1 MNKYD
6 FIPRIVENK
15 DWVTVL
21 FLISLSI
28 IAITKSSFENRFS
41 DFVNLLVS
49 DKYLKIYKD
58 SSNLMTWFTI
68 LLFVVQLISFSYFI
82 QLIMTYLGYTTKT
95 NWITFIQIFTL
106 MSFFIL
112 SKFLIEKIIAT
123 SFNIENVVEQFNLFK
138 VSYRTYIGL
147 FLLPVNIVLF
157 YTDFLNY
164 YLIITLLAI
173 LLIIN
178 IITYLFSL
186 RNYQKLLMGKLFY
199 FILYI
204 CTLEIAPYYFIYYIM
219 INR

>member
-6 FIPRIVENK
+6 FIPRIIENK

-21 FLISLSI
+21 FLMSLSI
-28 IAITKSSFENRFS
+28 IAITKSAFQNRFS
-41 DFVNLLVS
+41 DFANLLVS

-82 QLIMTYLGYTTKT
+82 QLIMTYLKYTTKT

-138 VSYRTYIGL
+138 VSYRTCIGL

-164 YLIITLLAI
+164 YVIVTLLAI

-178 IITYLFSL
+178 IITYLLSL
-186 RNYQKLLMGKLFY
+186 RNYQKLLISKMFY

-204 CTLEIAPYYFIYYIM
+204 CTLEIAPYYFIYYVM
-219 INR
+219 VNR

>member
-6 FIPRIVENK
+6 FIPRIIENK

-21 FLISLSI
+21 FLMSLSI
-28 IAITKSSFENRFS
+28 IAITKSAFQNRFS
-41 DFVNLLVS
+41 DFANLLVS

-68 LLFVVQLISFSYFI
+68 LLFVVKLISFSYFI
-82 QLIMTYLGYTTKT
+82 QLVMTYLGYTTKT

-164 YLIITLLAI
+164 YVIVTLLAI

-178 IITYLFSL
+178 IITYLLSL
-186 RNYQKLLMGKLFY
+186 RNYQKLLISKMFY

-204 CTLEIAPYYFIYYIM
+204 CTLEIAPYYFIYYVM
-219 INR
+219 VNR